1 MIRRCTYS
9 VRRQI
14 TDQIGVQVISPVTSG
29 NFLYRQDWARYV
41 LTSSNTLSHGPQEEV
56 NTWFTLHRTSL
67 PHIYEEILY
76 FVKHITGC
84 MPLLLRS
91 LPRFKDKPFN
101 EATFLLSQELV
112 DDQEDINDFYDRAL
126 ENVTAENRERFA
138 VSSNARTRFNCHAD
152 AKV

>member
-1 MIRRCTYS
+1 
-9 VRRQI
+9 
-14 TDQIGVQVISPVTSG
+14 
-29 NFLYRQDWARYV
+29 
-41 LTSSNTLSHGPQEEV
+41 
-56 NTWFTLHRTSL
+56 
-67 PHIYEEILY
+67 
-76 FVKHITGC
+76 